1 MVNIIVEKLESIR
14 KKSELRKER
23 KRKVK
28 IKHLLMELYRING
41 VYKVPVHNLQMLQLH
56 DTNNNI
62 EYKWMVD
69 YNEEFIN

>member
-1 MVNIIVEKLESIR
+1 MINIIVERLESIQ
-14 KKSELRKER
+14 KKVELRKER
-23 KRKVK
+23 KRKER
-28 IKHLLMELYRING
+28 IRYLLLELYRING
-41 VYKVPVHNLQMLQLH
+41 VYKVPVHNLQMLQIH